1 MAVPEIA
8 YADTTGERDR
18 PAWYA
23 VGAIAGA
30 DARPPPLSTAVLGTP
45 LAAGHAAVEVR
56 VAAGEVLGPL
66 QRPWRPIIGS
76 EHLSLLLRGIGTGGR
91 PVGAELA
98 EAFSIARRE
107 LGVRAVRAHG
117 ILLDELSVYREV
129 DGRPVHDFSGVDA
142 VYDRLLSLDLRPIV
156 ELSFMPRDL
165 ARDPSQTVFAYGAGV
180 SPPKSWERWEAL
192 VHDLVRHLVH
202 RYGLEEVRDH
212 WAFEVWNEANL
223 AVFWSGT
230 QTEFLHLYEV
240 TARAVKRVHPALR
253 VGGPASA
260 AAAWIGELLDHAATS
275 GAAVDFLS
283 THTYGNAPLDVR
295 AEATSRGR
303 GHVPVW
309 WTEWGITPRH
319 FNPISDTVFGA
330 PFVARGMKAASGR
343 SESLAYWVVSD
354 HFEELGTPEALFHGG
369 FGLLTV
375 GNLRKPQFW
384 ALHLLERLGDEVV
397 ACTLGGDGADSL
409 VQAWASRDRD
419 GRVAVAIWNGTLD
432 QARGLG
438 DPLLERSVTL
448 VVDGLGDAP
457 YRLRH
462 LRVDDAHSNIVATWG
477 RLGGG
482 AWPDTAGWDR
492 LHAAD
497 TLDEFEPAR
506 VVVPG
511 GGRVEL
517 RFPLPMPGL
526 SFVELVPQA

>member
-1 MAVPEIA
+1 
-8 YADTTGERDR
+8 
-18 PAWYA
+18 
-23 VGAIAGA
+23 
-30 DARPPPLSTAVLGTP
+30 
-45 LAAGHAAVEVR
+45 
-56 VAAGEVLGPL
+56 
-66 QRPWRPIIGS
+66 
-76 EHLSLLLRGIGTGGR
+76 
-91 PVGAELA
+91 
-98 EAFSIARRE
+98 
-107 LGVRAVRAHG
+107 
-117 ILLDELSVYREV
+117 
-129 DGRPVHDFSGVDA
+129 
-142 VYDRLLSLDLRPIV
+142 
-156 ELSFMPRDL
+156 
-165 ARDPSQTVFAYGAGV
+165 
-180 SPPKSWERWEAL
+180 
-192 VHDLVRHLVH
+192 
-202 RYGLEEVRDH
+202 
-212 WAFEVWNEANL
+212 
-223 AVFWSGT
+223 
-230 QTEFLHLYEV
+230 
-240 TARAVKRVHPALR
+240 VHPALR

-384 ALHLLERLGDEVV
+384 ALHLLERLGDEVA
-397 ACTLGGDGADSL
+397 ACTLEGDGADSL

-448 VVDGLGDAP
+448 VVDGLGVQP
-457 YRLRH
+457 YVLRH

-477 RLGGG
+477 RMGGG
-482 AWPDTAGWDR
+482 AWPDTSGWER

-497 TLDEFEPAR
+497 TLDEFEPAH

-511 GGRVEL
+511 GGRSRAAVPAPDARPVVRRAGPAGLRHAPASRTPAGRRTRAQTSPRGVQILGRSGSGLRGGGGGAPAAGRGGGPVGAVCPAPGEPPPGGLRRSAPRLGRRPRRRPAAAPPGRHGARRRRRVAGAARSPDGGPRAPRSARRAWGGSRSSGASGSPPMRVKPSDSNVEAVCTSSWST
-517 RFPLPMPGL
+517 RRRA
-526 SFVELVPQA
+526 SSASI